1 MFEHFAADLRYALRG
16 LRSEWPFSAFVVAT
30 LALGIGANTAM
41 FSVADRL
48 FLRPPPGITDQSTL
62 RRLYIRSNW
71 SVGQVWEIRSG
82 FEYAAF
88 DALKTALT
96 PRAQLA
102 AYTAPDTV
110 RFGEGDAATTVRAS
124 YATASYLPLLGVRPA
139 LGRFYTEAED
149 RMGDGSLVAVVSHAF
164 WRRHFG
170 DDSSVVGRQ
179 LDIAWQ
185 RYTIIGVATAG
196 FTGADL
202 DATEIWI
209 PISTFAILSPAG
221 MPWYRRWLYGPRLK
235 ILARVAASTADD
247 WVSASATT
255 AFRRGQVAN
264 VSRGPDTTATVL
276 VGPLLESR
284 GPSITPS
291 PEVAIAP
298 RLMGVMVIVLII
310 ACANVANLLLA
321 RALRRRREIAVRLAL
336 GVTRGRLVRQFLTES
351 VVLALL
357 AGMVAIVI
365 AAWGGA
371 VLRAMLMPTTHWG
384 SSALDLRVALFA
396 AALAL
401 VTGVVAGL
409 APAIRASR
417 PDVASALKAGI
428 REGTFRRS
436 GLRSALLAAEV
447 ALSVVL
453 LVGAGLFVRSLRGVH
468 AVDVGYDTD
477 RLMVAG
483 VRFFN
488 PEVRDVP
495 RGPGLHA
502 AELGAGLQE
511 AAARLARLP
520 GVERTALADAGPMY
534 GYAMVGAWFRDGSA
548 VPHLENQDPALF
560 QVSPSF
566 FATSGLRLTR
576 GRLFSDDDRAGAPAV
591 VVIDETAARAYWP
604 GRDAI
609 GQCLIVVQ
617 LTQPCAIVVGITKD
631 AHRAEVLEQANVQLY
646 IPLAQGYR
654 PDASVLILRTA
665 PENVARIAEE
675 TRRELRRVFPRAG
688 DLPWVRPLGARLE
701 PQLRPWRL
709 GAQLFSAFGV
719 LAVVVAALGVYSVL
733 AYAVSQRRHEVG
745 VRIALGAQTGDVLRL
760 VVGEGLR
767 TVAVGVGI
775 GVVMVLAL
783 GRLVASLLYGVS
795 PHDPLTIGI
804 AVLVLAAIGVLASA
818 VPAWRAARLNPME
831 ALRAE

>member
-1 MFEHFAADLRYALRG
+1 MESLLQDLRYALRG
-16 LRSEWPFSAFVVAT
+16 LRTDWRFSAFVLAT
-30 LALGIGANTAM
+30 LALGIGANAAM
-41 FSVADRL
+41 FSVADR
-48 FLRPPPGITDQSTL
+48 FFVRPPPGITDPSTL
-62 RRLYIRSNW
+62 RRLYIHSNW
-71 SVGQVWEIRSG
+71 SFGEVWEIRPG
-82 FEYAAF
+82 FYFAAF
-88 DALKTALT
+88 DALKGTLA

-124 YATASYLPLLGVRPA
+124 YATATYLPLLGVRPA

-149 RMGDGSLVAVVSHAF
+149 RMGDGSLVAVLSHAF
-164 WRRHFG
+164 WRRRFSG
-170 DDSSVVGRQ
+170 DSSVVGRT

-185 RYTIIGVATAG
+185 RYTIVGVAAAG
-196 FTGADL
+196 FAGADL

-209 PISTFAILSPAG
+209 PISTFPRVSPAA
-221 MPWYRRWLYGPRLK
+221 MPWYRSWRYDPQLK
-235 ILARVAASTADD
+235 IMARVAASTAND

-255 AFRRGQVAN
+255 AFRRGEAVN

-284 GPSITPS
+284 GPSVTPS

-336 GVTRGRLVRQFLTES
+336 GVTRGRLVRQLLTES

-396 AALAL
+396 VALAL

-417 PDVASALKAGI
+417 PDVATALKTGT
-428 REGTFRRS
+428 REGTSRRS
-436 GLRSALLAAEV
+436 GLRSTLLVAEV

-453 LVGAGLFVRSLRGVH
+453 LVAAGLFVRSLRGVH

-477 RLMVAG
+477 RIVVAG

-488 PEVRDVP
+488 PEVHDVL
-495 RGPGLHA
+495 RGPGVHA

-511 AAARLARLP
+511 VAARLARMP
-520 GVERTALADAGPMY
+520 GVERTALGDAGPMY
-534 GYAMVGAWFRDGSA
+534 GFAMASVLFRDGTV
-548 VPHLENQDPALF
+548 VPRLEKEDPALY

-566 FATSGLRLTR
+566 FPTSGLRLTR
-576 GRLFSDDDRAGAPAV
+576 GRLFTDDDRDGTPPV
-591 VVIDETAARAYWP
+591 IVIDEAAAKAYWP

-609 GQCLIVVQ
+609 GECLILV
-617 LTQPCAIVVGITKD
+617 LPTNPCATVVGITRD
-631 AHRAEVLEQANVQLY
+631 AHRNEVLEQANAQLY
-646 IPLAQGYR
+646 MPLAQGYR
-654 PDASVLILRTA
+654 RDPSVLIVRAA
-665 PENVARIAEE
+665 PENVARVAEQ
-675 TRRELRRVFPRAG
+675 TRRELRRAFPRPG
-688 DLPWVRPLGARLE
+688 DLPWVRPLVARLE

-733 AYAVSQRRHEVG
+733 AYAVSQRRQEVG
-745 VRIALGAQTGDVLRL
+745 VRIALGAQRGHILRL
-760 VVGEGLR
+760 VVGEGMR

-775 GVVMVLAL
+775 GVVMVMAL
-783 GRLVASLLYGVS
+783 GRLVASLLYGIS
-795 PHDPLTIGI
+795 PHDPLTIGV
-804 AVLVLAAIGVLASA
+804 AALVLAAVGVLASA
-818 VPAWRAARLNPME
+818 VPAWRASLLDPME